1 MAVELEE
8 ERNRE
13 TRVLEVS
20 VGTTLPCLVIRDLGE
35 KKNLGRFSLY
45 KSQLFLYKSL
55 GRVGLRSSATQENT
69 VEQRLPRG
77 GMPKA

>member
-1 MAVELEE
+1 MTGLEIEPCQPRVVGVDMAVELEE

-35 KKNLGRFSLY
+35 KKIWVDFPYIRASFSY
-45 KSQLFLYKSL
+45 ISL
-55 GRVGLRSSATQENT
+55 
-69 VEQRLPRG
+69 
-77 GMPKA
+77 